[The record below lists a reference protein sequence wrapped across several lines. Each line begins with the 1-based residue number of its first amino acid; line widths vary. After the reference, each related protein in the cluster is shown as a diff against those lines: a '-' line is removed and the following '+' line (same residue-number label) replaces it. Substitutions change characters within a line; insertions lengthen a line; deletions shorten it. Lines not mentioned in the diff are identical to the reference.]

1 MLREAWQAFEAWL
14 ADHSWAQLILRLLLA
29 ALIAWPLVRWQG
41 LVGLVLALVPM
52 AALIAVPLTLSG
64 FDLLRWLRKGHLKR
78 WNGRWYAF
86 HGIQIRLFELPDH
99 TWLCADDV
107 FRALGEPVD
116 GVVHERFRNQFG
128 ALGYRE
134 PPGETLVC
142 FSEAALRRYL
152 SLRSDARSREF
163 ARWLERDVLFAH
175 EKRRREAPFS

>member
-1 MLREAWQAFEAWL
+1 MLRDAWQAFEAWV
-14 ADHSWAQLILRLLLA
+14 AARAWAQLILRLVLA
-29 ALIAWPLVRWQG
+29 GLIAWPMVRWQG

-52 AALIAVPLTLSG
+52 AVLIAVPLTHSG
-64 FDLLRWLRKGHLKR
+64 FDLLRWLRKRHLKR

-86 HGIQIRLFELPDH
+86 RDFQIRLFELQDH

-107 FRALGEPVD
+107 LRALGEPVD
-116 GVVHERFRNQFG
+116 RVVHERFRNQFG

-134 PPGETLVC
+134 PPGESLIC
-142 FSEAALRRYL
+142 FSEAALRRFL
-152 SLRSDARSREF
+152 SLRNDARSREF

>member
-1 MLREAWQAFEAWL
+1 MLRDAWQALDAWF
-14 ADHSWAQLILRLLLA
+14 AARAWAQLILRMALA

-41 LVGLVLALVPM
+41 LVGLVLALLPM
-52 AALIAVPLTLSG
+52 AVLIAVPLTHSG
-64 FDLLRWLRKGHLKR
+64 FDLLRWLRKRHLKR

-86 HGIQIRLFELPDH
+86 DGVQIRLFELPDH

-107 FRALGEPVD
+107 LRALGEPAD
-116 GVVHERFRNQFG
+116 GVVHERYRNLFG

-152 SLRSDARSREF
+152 SVRRDARSREF
-163 ARWLERDVLFAH
+163 SRWLERDVLFAH